1 MAVIHKKTLC
11 IICTDPGDHSGR
23 SVFHRLDGVFQNSW
37 IPRDLETIL
46 SRIQVIY

>member
-1 MAVIHKKTLC
+1 MAVIHKENLC

-23 SVFHRLDGVFQNSW
+23 SVFHRLDGVFQSSC
-37 IPRDLETIL
+37 IPRDLETFL